1 MTADKLA
8 DAILNK
14 CDIYYGGALISKE
27 AIIEKYLAF
36 FAKSLVSKERTIN
49 FALHTGS
56 VCFDVI
62 SVVAV
67 ALGCLSYNLSTNDD
81 IISSLQPNDMVLFK
95 GQRYRW
101 KGTGFEYGSLCM
113 ILEQDGKGKNGKTTS
128 YLPLDRN
135 KHLIKPYYGDSQ
147 VTDGRGVKKRST
159 NREDFLSYIFDVDVV
174 EIPTQ
179 IDVSVVIVAERNSF
193 GEICKQVRIAYGDGK
208 AVSLL
213 DIIPAAYYTGSGDEY
228 QYGLNPTKAEPVL
241 KVTGKISTARD
252 LVLDNHGNK
261 VVGLLVTGGISLL
274 ENNSELADLLRR
286 KLLRFVHVIS
296 PLKADIGERILEIY
310 DEASVF
316 ACTKELLS
324 QNSQM
329 IRSENPLTVEL
340 HRQIMNV
347 IHNTVTPIVVSGGW
361 EWTEYRRIKSAILTI
376 RQSNWQ
382 DSEKDDFVITA
393 YGFLNLMNTALFS
406 MEEMEKA
413 IDERR
418 IHQAVLPPQ
427 ERIARLWDIAERAGS
442 LQDLCITVADALE
455 QKYKER
461 LIESP
466 KADFVDK
473 YIKAHGND
481 KIAIVVPKAYYSD
494 ILRFIHPDYFRDDHV
509 ICVTANRFDFHGEY
523 DAILCVGEIN
533 SRRFDPL
540 QCSSVRNIDVLLYD
554 CEEKIFSY
562 RRKKQKKLVR
572 NLNRRIG
579 FTESGSEPEDSDT
592 PEEKSLA
599 SDLRQFSAL
608 DEYIDSFGAFDIRKI
623 AHTYTT
629 DGGHVPVAEVKFV
642 GSFVT
647 GEQILFSK
655 YYAAAVFDAASES
668 VTEKSPEQLRP
679 GDVLVFV
686 KRDDYTKNIVDFI
699 YERLLHD
706 GKLGQDAVNAFEKS
720 QYWKEAL
727 REYKET
733 NGLTYRGVAQKL
745 RKVGS
750 KMQEVTIRQWLVED
764 SHIVGPRNEQTLEYI
779 AALTQDPYLLTDV
792 HGFFT
797 SCAEVRHDRRK
808 ILDLIAKAIGDKLSG
823 NLPPE
828 GSVLSVVY
836 DNVDSLSETMELDNI
851 SELSESVNIGVGLV
865 NTPITET
872 EVLM

>member
-1 MTADKLA
+1 M
-8 DAILNK
+8 
-14 CDIYYGGALISKE
+14 
-27 AIIEKYLAF
+27 
-36 FAKSLVSKERTIN
+36 
-49 FALHTGS
+49 
-56 VCFDVI
+56 
-62 SVVAV
+62 
-67 ALGCLSYNLSTNDD
+67 
-81 IISSLQPNDMVLFK
+81 LF
-95 GQRYRW
+95 
-101 KGTGFEYGSLCM
+101 
-113 ILEQDGKGKNGKTTS
+113 
-128 YLPLDRN
+128 
-135 KHLIKPYYGDSQ
+135 
-147 VTDGRGVKKRST
+147 RS
-159 NREDFLSYIFDVDVV
+159 
-174 EIPTQ
+174 
-179 IDVSVVIVAERNSF
+179 
-193 GEICKQVRIAYGDGK
+193 
-208 AVSLL
+208 
-213 DIIPAAYYTGSGDEY
+213 
-228 QYGLNPTKAEPVL
+228 
-241 KVTGKISTARD
+241 
-252 LVLDNHGNK
+252 
-261 VVGLLVTGGISLL
+261 
-274 ENNSELADLLRR
+274 
-286 KLLRFVHVIS
+286 
-296 PLKADIGERILEIY
+296 
-310 DEASVF
+310 
-316 ACTKELLS
+316 
-324 QNSQM
+324 
-329 IRSENPLTVEL
+329 
-340 HRQIMNV
+340 
-347 IHNTVTPIVVSGGW
+347 
-361 EWTEYRRIKSAILTI
+361 
-376 RQSNWQ
+376 
-382 DSEKDDFVITA
+382 
-393 YGFLNLMNTALFS
+393 
-406 MEEMEKA
+406 
-413 IDERR
+413 
-418 IHQAVLPPQ
+418 Q

-455 QKYKER
+455 QKYTER

-629 DGGHVPVAEVKFV
+629 DGGHIPVAEVKFV

-764 SHIVGPRNEQTLEYI
+764 SHIVGPRKEQTLEYI
-779 AALTQDPYLLTDV
+779 AVLTQDPYLLADA

-797 SCAEVRHDRRK
+797 SCAEARHDRRK